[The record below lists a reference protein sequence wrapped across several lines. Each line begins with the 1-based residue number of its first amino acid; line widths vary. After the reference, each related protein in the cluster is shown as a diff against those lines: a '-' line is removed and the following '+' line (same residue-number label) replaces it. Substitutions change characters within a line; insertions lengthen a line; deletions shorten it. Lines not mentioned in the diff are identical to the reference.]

1 MNIEEIKKLDAI
13 ELDVEIARALG
24 WAVRPRDI
32 PDWIPIWVTESR
44 DAIHRLAYAL
54 VTDFPDGVA
63 QWYIEFLTHTTAGG
77 WNHSIDRVAWA
88 TPRQMCE
95 AYLLTR
101 QKFTERTGTNVV

>member
-1 MNIEEIKKLDAI
+1 MNIEEIKHLTDGGLDRQ
-13 ELDVEIARALG
+13 IARYLG
-24 WAVRPRDI
+24 WVVPTTLDPA
-32 PDWIPIWVTESR
+32 DWVPIWVTDSR

-63 QWYIEFLTHTTAGG
+63 QWYIEFLTHTSAGG
-77 WNHSIDRVAWA
+77 WNHSIDRVVWA

-101 QKFTERTGTNVV
+101 QKWEDRIT

>member
-1 MNIEEIKKLDAI
+1 MRHLDDIQKLTDL
-13 ELDVEIARALG
+13 ELDVAIAKECG
-24 WAVRPRDI
+24 WIVRDADL
-32 PDWIPIWVTESR
+32 PDWVPVWVTESR

-63 QWYIEFLTHTTAGG
+63 QWYLDYLQHIGLGG
-77 WNHSIDRVAWA
+77 WTHAIDRIAWA

-101 QKFTERTGTNVV
+101 QRYNERN